1 MLLILVGQEDAR
13 SDLLA
18 FNVQSVSDIRGRAE
32 PRGGDV
38 MARKATTAD
47 LLMEVLAAA
56 QGTGCLF
63 EQLIAACP
71 GLSWNQIFSEVDLLS
86 REGRVQ
92 LSQETPGLYRVRLA
106 KPISSAPAGS
116 VRRPGMGHDSPDEK
130 RNDHDGCR
138 RCGGLLVPEQ
148 LPEVLLDSGPVEV
161 WGWRCVQ
168 CGHVVD
174 PVAQGR
180 SAEQGRV
187 ARHSTSPR
195 LPQ

>member
-1 MLLILVGQEDAR
+1 
-13 SDLLA
+13 
-18 FNVQSVSDIRGRAE
+18 
-32 PRGGDV
+32 
-38 MARKATTAD
+38 MARKATAAE
-47 LLMEVLAAA
+47 LIMEALAVA

-71 GLSWNQIFSEVDLLS
+71 GLSWNQIFFEVDRLS
-86 REGRVQ
+86 RERRVQ
-92 LSQETPGLYRVRLA
+92 LSQEKPGIYRVRLA
-106 KPISSAPAGS
+106 KSESFASAGS
-116 VRRPGMGHDSPDEK
+116 GRRPGRGEASTDEK
-130 RNDHDGCR
+130 QTDYDGCR

-148 LPEVLLDSGPVEV
+148 LPEVLLDSGPVKV

-180 SAEQGRV
+180 YAEQGQVSR
-187 ARHSTSPR
+187 RSTSPR

>member
-1 MLLILVGQEDAR
+1 MSIPFFWHPICNI
-13 SDLLA
+13 SDT
-18 FNVQSVSDIRGRAE
+18 RGRSEAAT
-32 PRGGDV
+32 GGNA
-38 MARKATTAD
+38 MARKATAAE
-47 LLMEVLAAA
+47 LIMEALAVA

-63 EQLIAACP
+63 EQLITACP
-71 GLSWNQIFSEVDLLS
+71 VLSWNQIFSEVDRMS

-92 LSQETPGLYRVRLA
+92 LSQEKPGVYRVRLA
-106 KPISSAPAGS
+106 KPGSSTPAGS
-116 VRRPGMGHDSPDEK
+116 GGGAGMGYRSTEEK
-130 RNDHDGCR
+130 RNNHDGCR

-148 LPEVLLDSGPVEV
+148 LPEVLLDSGPVDV

-180 SAEQGRV
+180 YAKQGQVSR
-187 ARHSTSPR
+187 RSTSPR

>member
-1 MLLILVGQEDAR
+1 
-13 SDLLA
+13 
-18 FNVQSVSDIRGRAE
+18 
-32 PRGGDV
+32 
-38 MARKATTAD
+38 MARKATPEE
-47 LLMEVLAAA
+47 LILEGLAVT

-63 EQLIAACP
+63 EQLVTVCP
-71 GLSWNQIFSEVDLLS
+71 GLSWNQIFSEVDRLS

-92 LSQETPGLYRVRLA
+92 LSQEKPGLYRVRLA
-106 KPISSAPAGS
+106 KSASPAHAGS
-116 VRRPGMGHDSPDEK
+116 GGHPASEHDSTDEK

-180 SAEQGRV
+180 YAEQGHVSR
-187 ARHSTSPR
+187 RSTSPR